1 VAGGE
6 DSSLR
11 VVGECEV
18 VERWWWWSKKRIV
31 VVRMVFVFRVRSEG
45 EKRARDLLCGTS
57 EVSCALLCGGP
68 VACVFRCQ

>member
-1 VAGGE
+1 
-6 DSSLR
+6 
-11 VVGECEV
+11 V

-57 EVSCALLCGGP
+57 EVSCALRYGGP
-68 VACVFRCQ
+68 VTSGSQCQ